1 LLENPTRFKDM
12 PETWTISVGTKVY
25 GPYTTGQMRAFH
37 GEGRLAQHSLVAR
50 AGEDQFHP
58 AGEDPGLASLFSS
71 ASYPDQTTLASPSP
85 HVPEPH
91 SAPEPRRF
99 GQDAEAGER
108 TRFVIIAD
116 MKSGSI
122 SAMEE
127 AIFGLGQAF
136 RFMPQAWVVTSEV
149 SLSTI
154 RHALVQKLG
163 KLDTIFVV
171 DTVRDRAAWFNFG
184 PEADSRFRRMW
195 SRAAEAPR
203 KAG

>member
-1 LLENPTRFKDM
+1 LSENTTRFKDM
-12 PETWTISVGTKVY
+12 PETWTISFGAKVY
-25 GPYTTGQMRAFH
+25 GPYTTGQMRAFYN
-37 GEGRLAQHSLVAR
+37 EGRLAPHSLVAR
-50 AGEDQFHP
+50 AGDDQFHP
-58 AGEDPGLASLFSS
+58 AGEDPDLAALFPSS
-71 ASYPDQTTLASPSP
+71 SYPDQAPPPSP
-85 HVPEPH
+85 RVESQP
-91 SAPEPRRF
+91 AQEPRRF
-99 GQDAEAGER
+99 GQEAETGER

-122 SAMEE
+122 SALEE
-127 AIFGLGQAF
+127 EIFKLGQAF

-154 RHALVQKLG
+154 RHAVVQKLG

-195 SRAAEAPR
+195 SRAAETAR

>member
-1 LLENPTRFKDM
+1 M

-25 GPYTTGQMRAFH
+25 GPYTTGQMRAFY
-37 GEGRLAQHSLVAR
+37 GEGRLAPHSLVAR
-50 AGEDQFHP
+50 GGEDQFHP
-58 AGEDPGLASLFSS
+58 AGEDPDLAALFPSN
-71 ASYPDQTTLASPSP
+71 SYPDQAPLPSP
-85 HVPEPH
+85 RAPEPQP
-91 SAPEPRRF
+91 APEPRRF
-99 GQDAEAGER
+99 GQDAEASGER

-122 SAMEE
+122 SALEE
-127 AIFGLGQAF
+127 EIFNLGQAF

-195 SRAAEAPR
+195 SRMPEAAR